1 MRPAPYDGRHE
12 TGAMRQRA
20 GTGRRDWTP
29 GLDAGTGRR
38 DWTPGL
44 DAGTGRRDWG
54 ATEQARRDVRAPAYV
69 MECP

>member
-1 MRPAPYDGRHE
+1 MRQRAGDCA
-12 TGAMRQRA
+12 TRQRA
-20 GTGRRDWTP
+20 GTGRRDW
-29 GLDAGTGRR
+29 A
-38 DWTPGL
+38 PGL

>member
-1 MRPAPYDGRHE
+1 MRRAPYDGRHE

-20 GTGRRDWTP
+20 GTGRRDW
-29 GLDAGTGRR
+29 A
-38 DWTPGL
+38 PGL